1 MSSDVITSLDK
12 LPRVFTDKLQ
22 SLRRRV
28 ALWFTVDGLKRLLL
42 AAAGLIAFDL
52 LIDWYFRMDRA
63 QRGIMLVLT
72 VAVLC
77 WVAWRYLIKPLKT
90 KLTDEALVLEMEK
103 HGQFSEELITALE
116 FSRTDWS
123 QQPNVA
129 SGLVRQTIDRGM
141 AAGKNVSIDGILRQ
155 GKFWTN
161 TFLLALLL
169 LGGLAL
175 GVACVKTKTMS
186 TWFNRNVMLGNAAWP
201 QDFYFQVA
209 NADGMTLSVPRGDD
223 YVLKASVQEGYRYLP
238 EDVKVE
244 FRSGSGRRLESMD
257 RADDGKAFHHQMMSV
272 TEPIT
277 FRLRSKKIA
286 SEWYQI
292 ELLHRPEIA
301 EIELLSKP
309 PDYTGAEVTALPPG
323 AGPYYVLKGSSLG
336 VRGSA
341 DKPLVSA
348 AVVSGENRW
357 PLDIKDEKFAGAVPA
372 DQLVSGSFVL
382 EIEDTEQVLQDEET
396 TPRGLGSRDPL
407 RFKLRLKEDETPK
420 IKARLEGVS
429 AMVVSRARLPYTA
442 TLSDDFALK
451 DVRLAW
457 QWREDTGE
465 AEETTG
471 DHVPSG
477 VAKALGKATMDLNEA
492 FEIESLD
499 IPAGSR
505 LSLHLMAI
513 DNDIVSGPKVGES
526 TKMIVRVVSE
536 AELRDDL
543 LRREKDQRQLVAEM
557 VDQQDLLLTESQGL
571 LAQTR
576 DVAVLTSE
584 QRSQSV
590 RFEKRQKLLGG
601 GLMPLVGRLR
611 GMVAEIQNNKLED
624 ADGVLQERLR
634 DRIIDP
640 LQALAENELNLASE
654 YLGRV
659 RRAKKAEERRIV
671 FTAAVNNQQI
681 ALKRLRAILVHM
693 VKNES
698 YQQAVNLLYEIQKS
712 QDDLRKRTDQ
722 EKADLLDKVIR
733 DGESDPE
740 AQPPQ
745 QP

>member
-1 MSSDVITSLDK
+1 
-12 LPRVFTDKLQ
+12 
-22 SLRRRV
+22 
-28 ALWFTVDGLKRLLL
+28 
-42 AAAGLIAFDL
+42 
-52 LIDWYFRMDRA
+52 
-63 QRGIMLVLT
+63 
-72 VAVLC
+72 
-77 WVAWRYLIKPLKT
+77 
-90 KLTDEALVLEMEK
+90 
-103 HGQFSEELITALE
+103 
-116 FSRTDWS
+116 
-123 QQPNVA
+123 
-129 SGLVRQTIDRGM
+129 DRGM

-442 TLSDDFALK
+442 TL
-451 DVRLAW
+451 
-457 QWREDTGE
+457 T
-465 AEETTG
+465 
-471 DHVPSG
+471 
-477 VAKALGKATMDLNEA
+477 EA

-712 QDDLRKRTDQ
+712 QDDLRKRT
-722 EKADLLDKVIR
+722 
-733 DGESDPE
+733 
-740 AQPPQ
+740 
-745 QP
+745 